1 MCRLLHPKADYIF
14 DQWWQAKWWIRHA
27 TAFWNGRNW
36 AKKLI
41 FLAHFESFFVYTPV
55 HPTRYIPR
63 FCQLKYLI
71 KIYICD
77 KFNQYSICGCEI
89 KNFQS
94 LLFWSSI
101 NEMAPFWDCL
111 GPLPQI
117 LLGLPDMKTV
127 FKKSFK
133 ILNFGSNGMQ
143 LKFTVLIHIGA
154 QYTDGKPKILV
165 KTKISAKTT
174 FSEIINNVTPRSQ
187 KNHIILVKLSHKAF
201 SGPKLGL
208 NYHHGSKGHHKF
220 SHRL

>member
-117 LLGLPDMKTV
+117 LLGLAETSRDENSVWKV
-127 FKKSFK
+127 LQNLEFWLKWDAVKIYSFGPYWSP
-133 ILNFGSNGMQ
+133 I
-143 LKFTVLIHIGA
+143 
-154 QYTDGKPKILV
+154 YRW
-165 KTKISAKTT
+165 KTKNIGKNQN
-174 FSEIINNVTPRSQ
+174 FCKNYILRNN
-187 KNHIILVKLSHKAF
+187 
-201 SGPKLGL
+201 
-208 NYHHGSKGHHKF
+208 
-220 SHRL
+220 